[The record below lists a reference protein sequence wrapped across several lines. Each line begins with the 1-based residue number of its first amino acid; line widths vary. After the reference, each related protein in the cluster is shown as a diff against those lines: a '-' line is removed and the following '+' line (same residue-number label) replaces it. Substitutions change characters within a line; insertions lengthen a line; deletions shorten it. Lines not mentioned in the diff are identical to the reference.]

1 MGVNSFLKALLL
13 QFRSELRK
21 RRERYQQSTETPRLM
36 LEARGASRRADGTPV
51 LTGPRGHE
59 QEGTIHCSSEVRE
72 QTAVRGQHVKG
83 T

>member
-1 MGVNSFLKALLL
+1 MGVKSFLKALLL

-36 LEARGASRRADGTPV
+36 LKAGGASRRV